1 MGATPRELLYDRI
14 PFLNRA
20 IGSRRKP
27 SGSAN
32 GLLQLGVLRLGFLQ
46 DGDVGVGVFPEREE
60 VLICS
65 AGFGASGFCSRTF
78 CGLGFEGVGAGESQ
92 AGWRPQECVSRHSA
106 VVYELLKF

>member
-78 CGLGFEGVGAGESQ
+78 CGLGFEGVGGGVFLPPPFEVLVSEGVGAGDSQ
-92 AGWRPQECVSRHSA
+92 AG
-106 VVYELLKF
+106 

>member
-1 MGATPRELLYDRI
+1 VLAIRHAAAFSAALLVPASMGATPRELLYDRI

-65 AGFGASGFCSRTF
+65 AGFGASRFCPGTL
-78 CGLGFEGVGAGESQ
+78 CGL
-92 AGWRPQECVSRHSA
+92 R
-106 VVYELLKF
+106 L